1 MRTFKLFEY
10 FEFVQYFTKDS
21 RSISHEKKTRHEEML
36 KLEKNSILPNSHR
49 TSKSAEIYFVF
60 WIFCILQF
68 AQKGHV
74 AVTHKRSLFCVI
86 TWNDIKKPLTQCV
99 NVIYIDKKTVTQRSY
114 LLPWRIYCRLGSNIK
129 PLESWAY
136 IIVSTWVLILPSKP
150 QPKNFFCPTSTK
162 NLNKS
167 PPRQIKSPDN

>member
-1 MRTFKLFEY
+1 
-10 FEFVQYFTKDS
+10 
-21 RSISHEKKTRHEEML
+21 ML

-99 NVIYIDKKTVTQRSY
+99 NVIYIDSDTEVIPVAVTY
-114 LLPWRIYCRLGSNIK
+114 LLPPWIKHSTIGKLGIYHSVNLG
-129 PLESWAY
+129 
-136 IIVSTWVLILPSKP
+136 TD
-150 QPKNFFCPTSTK
+150 
-162 NLNKS
+162 
-167 PPRQIKSPDN
+167 PP